1 MGVAVATEG
10 AVASFHF
17 SAQVIGRAKGRS
29 AIAAAAYR
37 AGERLRDDQ
46 TGAEHDF
53 SRRQGVVHKEIM
65 LPDGAAPWLAD
76 RQTLWNHVHHIE
88 TRRDAQLAREINL
101 ALPHELTA
109 EERLALLRDFVRAEL
124 TVRGMVA
131 DLAIHAPTDNDP
143 RNHHAHV
150 MLTLRK
156 ATPTGLY
163 RVKTREWN
171 SDALLNT
178 WRESWATW
186 QNRYLARGHHEAR
199 VDHRTLAAQQADARA
214 RGDRVGAASL
224 DRLPEIH
231 VGPRAQNAARRG
243 AKPKSL
249 PRTDLTARPQGGA
262 WRSAKAG
269 GNRQRDITYPQIDR
283 GSRAA
288 YNARRGALAAAAV
301 SRHVE
306 TVRARTARLRLIE
319 GRYLKALRATKE
331 GLRDLPQP
339 RAGLMRQGDPA
350 QRANRLTL
358 LLNRRAHLLRRLQL
372 LRLLLGRTDTILS
385 GLFQVQDRAFGRSRV
400 LGDRLLPRVNASVRV
415 NLRPGRSRDLPW

>member
-1 MGVAVATEG
+1 M
-10 AVASFHF
+10 ASFHF

-37 AGERLRDDQ
+37 AGERLRDEQ
-46 TGAEHDF
+46 SGAEHDF
-53 SRRQGVVHKEIM
+53 TRRPGVVHKEIM
-65 LPDGAAPWLAD
+65 LPDGAASWLAD
-76 RQTLWNHVHHIE
+76 RQTLWNHVHQIE

-109 EERLALLRDFVRAEL
+109 EERLALLRDFVRTEL
-124 TVRGMVA
+124 TARGMVA
-131 DLAIHAPTDNDP
+131 DLAIHAPADNDP

-186 QNRYLARGHHEAR
+186 QNRYLAHGHHEAR
-199 VDHRTLAAQQADARA
+199 VDHRTLVAQQADARA

-224 DRLPEIH
+224 DRPPEIH

-243 AKPKSL
+243 AKPRSL

-262 WRSAKAG
+262 WRSAKAA

-288 YNARRGALAAAAV
+288 FNARRGALAASAV

-306 TVRARTARLRLIE
+306 AVRARTARLRLIE

-339 RAGLMRQGDPA
+339 WTGLGRKADPA
-350 QRANRLTL
+350 QRANRLAL

-372 LRLLLGRTDTILS
+372 LRLLLGRTDMILTS
-385 GLFQVQDRAFGRSRV
+385 LFQVQDRVLGRSHV
-400 LGDRLLPRVNASVRV
+400 LGDRLLPRANASVRV
-415 NLRPGRSRDLPW
+415 NLRPGRSRDLPR